1 MESRT
6 NRKSVSFRETIDSQV
21 IEQETTI
28 SSTHSNLPHQHL
40 YQYETNSGLN
50 TIESIQN
57 LTLEQ
62 DANFTIQQML
72 AAKNI
77 NVHHISGKLNRE
89 AQSRSRKLKR
99 LVVKAVII
107 LFSIFSSCIFAF
119 TLALAFRVNAHLLY
133 ESVKPSP
140 PPLLFNEPRGTGL
153 VTKAP
158 ITHACLVEE
167 GQIFI
172 QLNYQVILL
181 QCFMLLHHCCPR
193 QNKGEMH
200 TFFV

>member
-1 MESRT
+1 MKIKYWWAKLASNSYIYLLICNPNFTKNYIYHNLARDMESRT

-77 NVHHISGKLNRE
+77 NIHHISGKLNRE
-89 AQSRSRKLKR
+89 AQFRSRKLKI

-133 ESVKPSP
+133 ESK
-140 PPLLFNEPRGTGL
+140 
-153 VTKAP
+153 
-158 ITHACLVEE
+158 
-167 GQIFI
+167 
-172 QLNYQVILL
+172 
-181 QCFMLLHHCCPR
+181 
-193 QNKGEMH
+193 
-200 TFFV
+200 